1 MVYFQ
6 PHCIFANILFINN
19 ILFETVISASK
30 QVAIE
35 IISIIRSHGCVI
47 RPRSLILALLKAAS
61 ATSSEVLMCRS
72 RRRAAINRE
81 VAINRAA
88 ACHEVTWRDGA
99 RNGKKDGGWGETGTA
114 RMWKSLT
121 KATISLIPSRVT
133 SETSVFALPEQL
145 ATDSAALPCCRG

>member
-1 MVYFQ
+1 M
-6 PHCIFANILFINN
+6 
-19 ILFETVISASK
+19 LFEAVISASK
-30 QVAIE
+30 QVAID
-35 IISIIRSHGCVI
+35 IISIIRSYGCAV
-47 RPRSLILALLKAAS
+47 RRRRLILALLKAAS

-88 ACHEVTWRDGA
+88 ACHEVTWQDSA
-99 RNGKKDGGWGETGTA
+99 RQRKKDCGRGQTAAA

-145 ATDSAALPCCRG
+145 ATDRAAVPCCGC